1 MPLLSDPS
9 NLGVRS
15 SLPGCR
21 GCSVENLE
29 ILLAEKEKEPGV
41 TDLSHTCA
49 SSVLGPSGEREGTQ
63 HWLPSHMASNT
74 PSMFL
79 GAEGAAS
86 EWSVHI
92 LNPGPCEYA
101 LIGSLWIQLH

>member
-1 MPLLSDPS
+1 MPLLSDRC
-9 NLGVRS
+9 NLAAG
-15 SLPGCR
+15 

-41 TDLSHTCA
+41 MDLSHTCA
-49 SSVLGPSGEREGTQ
+49 SSVLGPRGQREGTQ
-63 HWLPSHMASNT
+63 HWLPSHMASDT

-79 GAEGAAS
+79 GAKGAAS

-92 LNPGPCEYA
+92 HTA
-101 LIGSLWIQLH
+101 SV